1 MKRFKPP
8 KNRQF
13 SKKEV
18 EEIGREISRQA
29 THTSF
34 ALMFLAIND
43 TLKLPEDDAV
53 KVVQRVERY
62 AGYVDEKL
70 IEAEEVLAILEK
82 NTGLKFKI

>member
-1 MKRFKPP
+1 
-8 KNRQF
+8 
-13 SKKEV
+13 
-18 EEIGREISRQA
+18 
-29 THTSF
+29 
-34 ALMFLAIND
+34 MFLALND